1 MANSAQFYEQM
12 AARTAEQITGSYQE
26 WTAFLATA
34 ARLYKYPYHEQLMI
48 YAQRPEATAC
58 AEYDF
63 WNKRMR
69 RYVRRG
75 SRGIALVDSSG
86 EKPSLRYVFDVA
98 DTGGGDNARR
108 PYLWQLQD
116 EHMGTV
122 LRALEARYEV
132 SGGDGL
138 EYQLELVAD
147 RLVKDY
153 WEDHQR
159 DILSIVD
166 GSFLEDYDDYNVEV
180 AFRNAASTSITY
192 TLMARCGLDP
202 EQYFGHE
209 DFLSVFDWNTPA
221 AVSALGTAVSE
232 VSEQVLRHIEV
243 TIKRYER
250 EKITE
255 RSQNHGERA
264 DLHTERGLS
273 DPGPEADG
281 GAGGGTAGQVRE
293 DAQAVSEGAPAHPV
307 SEAGAG
313 GEAVP
318 APAGD
323 RRDSPP
329 EAVRDDAADGE
340 GGGRDG
346 DVESSRPDEVGG
358 PDEHPESTGGGDHP
372 ERAGVQLNG
381 QEQQLTLFPS
391 EQEQRQSIAEAESVE
406 TPSAFSISDEEWDAE
421 LRRGSGNLDGKLR
434 IYALFLGMPDTRATI
449 AFLKQEY
456 GSFYSHSQTYR
467 DGSHGTV
474 IYTAKGIEFRRY
486 QPSGS
491 IHIPWSRAAARLKEL
506 VSAQAYLTPVE
517 QGRWDGIVRGFQQHG
532 EPLPPPV
539 ARVTYPPPM
548 QAEQLTLDALTTPP
562 AAETVSP
569 PPFHEKYLPEIL
581 RHEDGSATWEALT
594 KFFTEHPEEHL
605 RVSYLR
611 LRFGEVLHQYP
622 ASDGTTI
629 GFRGFPDQL
638 HVWEGNY
645 LNPAAITRLTWGEV
659 CLLAEKEIARD
670 AERPIPSHEAEAGA
684 DEARTPDSPEARI
697 TDRHRALTQADID
710 AALRDWN
717 GDMESK
723 RAVVRYMKEHGRE
736 KDTAAWLQQE
746 YGDSLPAFPVTAD
759 GAAGDVPWPK
769 VQRRIAQL
777 IQRDEFFTEQERDE
791 FEDIDPME
799 IRERLAERGIVD
811 GKVVDPEKLGSDP
824 FIRQV
829 MADVEQI
836 TGGNEPE
843 AYTSPAGR
851 IYHPGDAVDAFF
863 DDESTVVRMILD
875 HVDEDY
881 IWYTM
886 PSVPGQEPVQMRRE
900 IFEKYLDNG
909 EFRPVP
915 APMPEKA
922 PELGPSPTV
931 REIYEHYLPIVREKV
946 LSDQAYRNAVQNS
959 DRENTMLEGEE
970 AIKRAVLSIEDS
982 NFMRLYYVLTG
993 FHNSL
998 HQTVLEE
1005 TYAALT
1011 EPAQPDLSGQPVS
1024 RDGDTITIG
1033 AGEPTHE
1040 VDLAVSDEEWT
1051 EIQEA
1056 IPEDGAVP
1064 GVITI
1069 DGKPR
1074 DPLSSAYGAG
1084 DFVYL
1089 EDKEYKITSLERGQ
1103 VELLDP
1109 TLDYPV
1115 YRMETRENFE
1125 RLLRQDQRNGPI
1137 TEFLPADLERFDQD
1151 LREVLASGLLTDRDK
1166 DYVSRWLRNGEGNAK
1181 LSQRLSAQFAGRVET
1196 MNLVTGET
1204 ADCRATTTGLEVEI
1218 IRDDDKILATVS
1230 ASWKELAAV
1239 LRALYQQELD
1249 GFSHTPVQRE
1259 AVCLTGT
1266 PAYQVGDHVVLP
1278 APDQEISG
1286 TIGYIG
1292 EQEVRIDTGPYAWS
1306 NQTVSRSQ
1314 FEEWLRRDERNAE
1327 LFQPEV
1333 QETAEPAYTTQTTA
1347 VYPGDKNHLP
1357 YDVVVQTIRT
1367 GEPERPGPGPSMPP
1381 AGNFH
1386 ITDDHLGE
1394 GGPKEKYRRNVEA
1407 IRTLKAI
1414 EVEGRGATEAEQEVL
1429 SRYVGWGGLPQ
1440 VFDQDKEDWHTEYAE
1455 LKGVLDESEYA
1466 AARSST
1472 LNAHYTSPTV
1482 IKAVYEALGNF
1493 GFQKGNILEPSCG
1506 VGNFF
1511 GLLPEAMA
1519 GSQLYGVELDSITG
1533 RIASLLYPE
1542 ARIAVRGFEKVHFPN
1557 SFFDV
1562 AVGNVP
1568 FGQYPVNDPAYNKLG
1583 FHIHNYFFAKALD
1596 QVRPGGIVAFLTS
1609 RYTLDAKDEKVRR
1622 YLAQRAE
1629 LLGAVRL
1636 PNNAFK
1642 ANAGTE
1648 VVSDII
1654 FLQKRDHLIDIVPDW
1669 VRTRETAEGFTINR
1683 YFTAY
1688 PEMVLGRAAS
1698 QSTQYG
1704 HQDYTVLPI
1713 EGADLAQQL
1722 HEAVGRIH
1730 GQIPA
1735 VELPELG
1742 DEEEPA
1748 SEAAIPADPNVKN
1761 YSYTVVEGEVYF
1773 RENSIMVKPRLNAT
1787 ATARVIGM
1795 VELRDC
1801 VNRLID
1807 LQMDDA
1813 DALAIQAEQKK
1824 LNTLYDAFT
1833 ARFGL
1838 ISSRGNELAFS
1849 DDNSYYLLS
1858 SLEVLDEDGN
1868 LQRKADMFTK
1878 RTIQPHRAVTHV
1890 DTASEALAI
1899 SISEK
1904 ARVDM
1909 PYMAQLTG
1917 KTEAE
1922 LAAELRGVIFR
1933 VPNETDGAGG
1943 PQYAAADGYLSGNV
1957 RQKLAEAQR
1966 AADADP
1972 MYQDNV
1978 EALRQ
1983 ALPKDLDASE
1993 IDLRLGA
2000 TWIDQKYIQ
2009 QFMYET
2015 LQTPGYLQGRI
2026 RVLYSQFT
2034 VEWSVTSKTSIP
2046 YDDVAAYMNFGTERA
2061 SAYRI
2066 LEDTLNLRDV
2076 RIYDTIRDGD
2086 TERRVLNQKET
2097 TLAQQKQQA
2106 LKDAFKDWIWK
2117 DPQRR
2122 QELVRS
2128 YNDRFNAIRPRE
2140 YDGKHIVFTGMN
2152 PEITL
2157 REHQRNAI
2165 AHILYGKN
2173 TLLAHEVGAGKTF
2186 EMVAAAMESK
2196 RLGLCR
2202 KSLFVVPNHLVE
2214 QWASEILRLY
2224 PAANILVTTK
2234 KDFEARNRKRF
2245 CAKIATGDYDAV
2257 IMGHSQFERLPVS
2270 MARRER
2276 LIQEQIAEME
2286 DGIAELEA
2294 SGAERYTIKQLERMK
2309 KSLTVCLEK
2318 LHTTARKDSVVTF
2331 EQLGVDRLFVDEAHS
2346 YKNLFLY
2353 TKMRNV
2359 AGLST
2364 SDAQKSSDMLLKC
2377 RYINEI
2383 TGGKGVV
2390 FATGTP
2396 VSNSMTELYT
2406 MQRYLQVDLLEK
2418 THLSHFDNWA
2428 SIFGET
2434 VTAIELAPE
2443 GTGYRARTRF
2453 ARFFNL
2459 PELMSMFK
2467 ETADIKTA
2475 DQLNLPTPKAV
2486 YHVEKAE
2493 PSEHQKAMVQ
2503 DLSERASK
2511 VHAGI
2516 DPHID
2521 NMLKITSDGRKLGL
2535 DQRLINPML
2544 PDNPDSK
2551 VNRCVNNILRIWRE
2565 GQTDRLTQLVF
2576 CDISTPKSK
2585 VAAQRDR
2592 SAMAVG
2598 DKIVGGAD
2606 LHALV
2611 DTLDDVK
2618 PDAPF
2623 SVYEDIRDK
2632 LIAGGVPAHEI
2643 AFIHDA
2649 NTDARKKELFSKV
2662 RRGQVRVLMGSTF
2675 KMGAGMNVQDR
2686 LIALHDLDCPWRPG
2700 DLEQRKGRIVRQGNQ
2715 NQEVH
2720 IYRYVTE
2727 GTFDSYLWQTV
2738 ENKQKFISQIM
2749 TSKSPVRSCEDVDE
2763 TALSYAE
2770 IKALCAG
2777 NPLIR
2782 EKMDLD
2788 IDVSRLRI
2796 LKADHQSKQFQM
2808 EDNVLRH
2815 FPEQIKE
2822 CEGFIAGF
2830 QKDMETLAAHPH
2842 PIVTRGGE
2850 DGKAVEVEKGF
2861 AGMVV
2866 RGDTLTDKD
2875 NAGAALLGTCKEVKT
2890 PELTE
2895 IGSYRGFTMF
2905 LSVENFGSDFIL
2917 TLKGEM
2923 SHRTKL
2929 GLDARGNLLRI
2940 DNTLADMHSRMEGV
2954 QVRLSNLREQL
2965 AAAKKEL
2972 GKPFPQE
2979 AELAAKSA
2987 RLAELNA
2994 QLDMGA
3000 QRKPTSQEQEIAKS
3014 TRPSVLEGLKRPVP
3028 PRAAEKKAKHHEEV
3042 R

>member
-75 SRGIALVDSSG
+75 SKGIALVDSSG

-116 EHMGTV
+116 EHMDTV

-132 SGGDGL
+132 SGANGL

-147 RLVKDY
+147 RLAKDY

-159 DILSIVD
+159 DILGIIED
-166 GSFLEDYDDYNVEV
+166 SFLEEYDDYNVG
-180 AFRNAASTSITY
+180 ASFRSAASTSITY
-192 TLMARCGLDP
+192 ALMARCGLDP

-232 VSEQVLRHIEV
+232 ASEQVLRHIEV

-255 RSQNHGERA
+255 RSQNHGEQA

-273 DPGPEADG
+273 DPGPEAERGTGG
-281 GAGGGTAGQVRE
+281 GAPGQVRE

-323 RRDSPP
+323 RRDGPP
-329 EAVRDDAADGE
+329 ASVRDDAPDGE

-346 DVESSRPDEVGG
+346 GIESSRPNEVGG
-358 PDEHPESTGGGDHP
+358 PDEHPESAGGGDHP
-372 ERAGVQLNG
+372 ERAGVQLTG

-406 TPSAFSISDEEWDAE
+406 TPSAFSISDAEWDAE

-434 IYALFLGMPDTRATI
+434 IYALFLRMPDTRATI

-486 QPSGS
+486 QPSGA
-491 IHIPWSRAAARLKEL
+491 IHVPWSRAAARLKEL
-506 VSAQAYLTPVE
+506 ASTQDYFTPVE
-517 QGRWDGIVRGFQQHG
+517 QGRWDAIVRGFQQRG

-539 ARVTYPPPM
+539 PRAPYPPPM

-562 AAETVSP
+562 AAETVSL

-581 RHEDGSATWEALT
+581 RYEDGSTTWEALT
-594 KFFTEHPEEHL
+594 KFFADHPEEHL

-629 GFRGFPDQL
+629 GFRGFPDQF

-645 LNPAAITRLTWGEV
+645 LNPTAITRLTWAEV

-670 AERPIPSHEAEAGA
+670 TEQAIPAHEAEAGA
-684 DEARTPDSPEARI
+684 DEARTPDSPEVPPQPEI
-697 TDRHRALTQADID
+697 PTPDRHGALTQADID

-746 YGDSLPAFPVTAD
+746 YGDNLPAFPVTAD

-791 FEDIDPME
+791 FEDIDPVE

-829 MADVEQI
+829 MADVERA
-836 TGGNEPE
+836 TGTDASET
-843 AYTSPAGR
+843 YTTKGGHTYR
-851 IYHPGDAVDAFF
+851 PGDALDSHT
-863 DDESTVVRMILD
+863 DENDPVIRLVID
-875 HVDEDY
+875 HVDEEHV
-881 IWYTM
+881 WYTTPDM
-886 PSVPGQEPVQMRRE
+886 PERGVAEMFRPL
-900 IFEKYLDNG
+900 FETYLDNG
-909 EFRPVP
+909 VFQP
-915 APMPEKA
+915 ASAPEIVKV

-959 DRENTMLEGEE
+959 DRENAMLEGAE
-970 AIKRAVLSIEDS
+970 AIKRAALSIEDP
-982 NFMRLYYVLTG
+982 NFMRLYYDLTG

-1033 AGEPTHE
+1033 AGEPTYE

-1056 IPEDGAVP
+1056 IPENQLEPEV
-1064 GVITI
+1064 VTI

-1074 DPLSSAYGAG
+1074 DPLASAYGAG

-1109 TLDYPV
+1109 TLAYPV
-1115 YRMETRENFE
+1115 YRTETRADFE
-1125 RLLRQDQRNGPI
+1125 RLLRQDQRNGAI

-1166 DYVSRWLRNGEGNAK
+1166 DYVSQWLRNGEGNTK

-1196 MNLVTGET
+1196 MDLVTGEA
-1204 ADCRATTTGLEVEI
+1204 ADYRATTTGLEVEI

-1259 AVCLTGT
+1259 AVHLTGT
-1266 PAYQVGDHVVLP
+1266 PTYQVGDHVVLP

-1292 EQEVRIDTGPYAWS
+1292 AQEVRIDTGPYAWS
-1306 NQTVSRSQ
+1306 QQMVNRNQ
-1314 FEEWLRRDERNAE
+1314 FEEWLRQDERNAG

-1333 QETAEPAYTTQTTA
+1333 RETERPAYTTQTTA

-1414 EVEGRGATEAEQEVL
+1414 ELEGRGATEAEQEVL

-1455 LKGVLDESEYA
+1455 LKGLLDESEYA

-1472 LNAHYTSPTV
+1472 LNAHYTSPAV

-1519 GSQLYGVELDSITG
+1519 DSQLYGVELDSITG

-1669 VRTRETAEGFTINR
+1669 VRTRETAEGFTINH
-1683 YFTAY
+1683 YFTAH

-1698 QSTQYG
+1698 ESTQYG

-1730 GQIPA
+1730 GQIPE
-1735 VELPELG
+1735 VEVPELG
-1742 DEEEPA
+1742 DEEEPV

-1761 YSYTVVEGEVYF
+1761 YSYTVMDGEVYF

-1813 DALAIQAEQKK
+1813 DALSIQAEQKK

-1838 ISSRGNELAFS
+1838 ISNRGNELAFS

-1890 DTASEALAI
+1890 DTASEALAV

-1933 VPNETDGAGG
+1933 VPNETDGVGG
-1943 PQYAAADGYLSGNV
+1943 PQYAAADEYLSGNV

-2015 LQTPGYLQGRI
+2015 LQTPRYLQGRI

-2034 VEWSVTSKTSIP
+2034 VEWSVTSKTAIP
-2046 YDDVAAYMNFGTERA
+2046 YDDMAAYMNFGTERA

-2086 TERRVLNQKET
+2086 TECRVLNQKET

-2202 KSLFVVPNHLVE
+2202 KSLFAVPNHLVE
-2214 QWASEILRLY
+2214 QWASEFLCLY

-2270 MARRER
+2270 MERRER
-2276 LIQEQIAEME
+2276 LIQEQIAEIE

-2309 KSLTVCLEK
+2309 KSLTVRLEK

-2551 VNRCVNNILRIWRE
+2551 VNMCVNNILRIWRE
-2565 GQTDRLTQLVF
+2565 GQADRLTQLVF

-2585 VAAQRDR
+2585 AAAQRDR

-2727 GTFDSYLWQTV
+2727 GTFDSYLW
-2738 ENKQKFISQIM
+2738 
-2749 TSKSPVRSCEDVDE
+2749 VR
-2763 TALSYAE
+2763 
-2770 IKALCAG
+2770 
-2777 NPLIR
+2777 
-2782 EKMDLD
+2782 
-2788 IDVSRLRI
+2788 
-2796 LKADHQSKQFQM
+2796 H
-2808 EDNVLRH
+2808 
-2815 FPEQIKE
+2815 
-2822 CEGFIAGF
+2822 
-2830 QKDMETLAAHPH
+2830 
-2842 PIVTRGGE
+2842 
-2850 DGKAVEVEKGF
+2850 EV
-2861 AGMVV
+2861 A
-2866 RGDTLTDKD
+2866 
-2875 NAGAALLGTCKEVKT
+2875 
-2890 PELTE
+2890 
-2895 IGSYRGFTMF
+2895 
-2905 LSVENFGSDFIL
+2905 
-2917 TLKGEM
+2917 
-2923 SHRTKL
+2923 
-2929 GLDARGNLLRI
+2929 
-2940 DNTLADMHSRMEGV
+2940 
-2954 QVRLSNLREQL
+2954 
-2965 AAAKKEL
+2965 
-2972 GKPFPQE
+2972 
-2979 AELAAKSA
+2979 
-2987 RLAELNA
+2987 
-2994 QLDMGA
+2994 
-3000 QRKPTSQEQEIAKS
+3000 
-3014 TRPSVLEGLKRPVP
+3014 
-3028 PRAAEKKAKHHEEV
+3028 
-3042 R
+3042 